1 MTDPGASDSGLD
13 QACARNLAFRTGRYA
28 RTSGVARKATSG
40 CKRNSLDSHRFNPLI
55 ASVWDL
61 LTQFAGEPIE
71 LVDRCLRGRMAVSL
85 TQALPELL
93 VAMVERHEL
102 VSERKGRQRWLF
114 VDGNVFV
121 RDDPRPM
128 GLGFHALRFP
138 QFGSLARDLRLR
150 EEDLRDG

>member
-1 MTDPGASDSGLD
+1 MNQTKPPTVRKLVFDLKLVDGRELDPMDAAHIAGALLVRVLRDPVL
-13 QACARNLAFRTGRYA
+13 
-28 RTSGVARKATSG
+28 
-40 CKRNSLDSHRFNPLI
+40 

-71 LVDRCLRGRMAVSL
+71 LVNRCLRARMAVSL
-85 TQALPELL
+85 TQALPDLL